1 MDTVRSPNDSS
12 RQDNTM
18 SGVYIHSTSAIR
30 AILKSGSFLG
40 TTKEMQK
47 TGASAEELGI
57 PDEKLHTLFVQ
68 WRVGNVAESVSRITA
83 SKGDLRGVMVF
94 TDPDGN
100 MAEAGGYPAL
110 IGAKVSLAK
119 LSLRG
124 LLVSE
129 EDMKAQ
135 GQTWEALRV
144 LVRPYAAQ
152 IFAFDAEAIDTIKDG
167 RYINQY
173 LLSAANSGA
182 LF

>member
-1 MDTVRSPNDSS
+1 
-12 RQDNTM
+12 M

-30 AILKSGSFLG
+30 AILKSGNFLG

-47 TGASAEELGI
+47 TGASAKDLGI

-68 WRVGNVAESVSRITA
+68 WRVDNVAESVSRIA
-83 SKGDLRGVMVF
+83 SSKGDLRGVMVF

-100 MAEAGGYPAL
+100 MAQAGGYPAL
-110 IGAKVSLAK
+110 IGAKVPLTK

-129 EDMKAQ
+129 EDMKSQ
-135 GQTWEALRV
+135 GQTWDALRV
-144 LVRPYAAQ
+144 LVRPYATQ
-152 IFAFDAEAIDTIKDG
+152 VFAFDAEAIDTIKDG
-167 RYINQY
+167 RYVNQY